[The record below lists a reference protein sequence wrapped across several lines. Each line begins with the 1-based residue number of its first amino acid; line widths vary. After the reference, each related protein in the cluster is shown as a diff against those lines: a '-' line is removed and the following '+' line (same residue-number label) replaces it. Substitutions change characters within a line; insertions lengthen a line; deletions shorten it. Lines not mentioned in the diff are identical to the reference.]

1 MKEKHEG
8 NFKKAIGPFSGISIV
23 AGMVI
28 GSGIYYLG
36 SYVLERT
43 GMSLGWS
50 LVAWL
55 IGGLITIISGL
66 CFAELGAFQVR
77 GLAAGHQN
85 DIIATDI
92 LGKMLR
98 QCGAHHPAGA
108 VALHGMAHLFG
119 SGQPDTGIPQPVFGH
134 VQNTVRVHIAFAP
147 AVYPVELPVF
157 I

>member
-66 CFAELGAFQVR
+66 CFATVNLNPLTIFNKFCLFIINSPFLICFLICQVF
-77 GLAAGHQN
+77 L
-85 DIIATDI
+85 
-92 LGKMLR
+92 
-98 QCGAHHPAGA
+98 
-108 VALHGMAHLFG
+108 
-119 SGQPDTGIPQPVFGH
+119 S
-134 VQNTVRVHIAFAP
+134 
-147 AVYPVELPVF
+147 
-157 I
+157 